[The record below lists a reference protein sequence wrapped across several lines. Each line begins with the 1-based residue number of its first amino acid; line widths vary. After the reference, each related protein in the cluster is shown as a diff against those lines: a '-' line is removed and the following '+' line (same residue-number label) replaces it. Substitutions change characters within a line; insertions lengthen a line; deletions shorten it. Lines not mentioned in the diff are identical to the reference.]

1 MSPLPPT
8 RERAIA
14 LVDVLAGERQA
25 THTAG
30 FPLDPAQMLPLADV
44 VLLVSDGRDATTM
57 LFRYTAF
64 GEAAG
69 DTFHPSPAAAR
80 AQAAEEYGEALGAWV
95 EVPDEVTDAHLFAVR
110 YAAERLNDRGSG
122 W

>member
-1 MSPLPPT
+1 MSPPSPT

-14 LVDVLAGERQA
+14 LVDVIAGERHA

-30 FPLDPAQMLPLADV
+30 YPLDPAKMLPLADV
-44 VLLVSDGRDATTM
+44 VLLVTDGDATTM

-69 DTFHPSPAAAR
+69 DTFHPSADAAR
-80 AQAAEEYGEALGAWV
+80 AQAADEYGEALGAWV
-95 EVPDEVTDAHLFAVR
+95 EVPDEVGDAHLFAVR
-110 YAAERLNDRGSG
+110 YAAERLNDRGG

>member
-1 MSPLPPT
+1 VSPLPPT
-8 RERAIA
+8 RARAIA

-30 FPLDPAQMLPLADV
+30 FPLDPAQMLPSPDV
-44 VLLVSDGRDATTM
+44 VLLVADGDATAM

-69 DTFHPSPAAAR
+69 DTFHATPEAAR
-80 AQAAEEYGEALGAWV
+80 AQAAEEYGDALGTWV
-95 EVPDEVTDAHLFAVR
+95 EVPDDVSDAHLFAVR
-110 YAAERLNDRGSG
+110 YAAERLNDRG

>member
-1 MSPLPPT
+1 MSPLPAT
-8 RERAIA
+8 RARVIA

-30 FPLDPAQMLPLADV
+30 FPLDPAKMLPTPDV
-44 VLLVSDGRDATTM
+44 VLLVADGGDATAM

-69 DTFHPSPAAAR
+69 DTFHDSLEAAR
-80 AQAAEEYGEALGAWV
+80 EQAAEEYGDALGSWV
-95 EVPDEVTDAHLFAVR
+95 EVPDEVSDAHLFAVR
-110 YAAERLNDRGSG
+110 YAAERLNDRGG